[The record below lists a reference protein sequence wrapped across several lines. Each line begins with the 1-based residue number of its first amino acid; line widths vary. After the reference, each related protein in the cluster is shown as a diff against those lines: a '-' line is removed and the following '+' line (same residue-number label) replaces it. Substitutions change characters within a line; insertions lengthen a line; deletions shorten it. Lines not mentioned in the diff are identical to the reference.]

1 MAHPWHH
8 AVSSARKHG
17 GVPEDYLSVHEWFD
31 ESKAHHGD
39 FRHRALRHHTEGV
52 FACERAFGVTLTN
65 ADGKAIP
72 VRWIAEQHV
81 VEDLGFV
88 PSLSQWLSAIAAEP
102 WMMRS
107 RPLSR
112 MLEQEGAPT

>member
-17 GVPEDYLSVHEWFD
+17 GVPEDYLAIHEWFD
-31 ESKAHHGD
+31 ASKAHHGD
-39 FRHRALRHHTEGV
+39 FRHRALRHHTLGV
-52 FACERAFGVTLTN
+52 FECEREFGVTLLTS
-65 ADGKAIP
+65 DGRAIP

-81 VEDLGFV
+81 TEDLGFV
-88 PSLSQWLSAIAAEP
+88 PPVSRWLGAIDPEP

-107 RPLSR
+107 RRLSKI
-112 MLEQEGAPT
+112 LEREATS

>member
-1 MAHPWHH
+1 MAHPWYH

-17 GVPEDYLSVHEWFD
+17 GAAEDYLAVHEWFD
-31 ESKAHHGD
+31 ASKEHHGD
-39 FRHRALRHHTEGV
+39 FRHRALRHHTAGV
-52 FACERAFGVTLTN
+52 FECERAFGVTLTN
-65 ADGKAIP
+65 SDGRRIP

-88 PSLSQWLSAIAAEP
+88 PSPTQWLAAIEPEP

-107 RPLSR
+107 RRLSR
-112 MLEQEGAPT
+112 RLEEAPR